1 MRQSIKNIIMGLL
14 IWACIIWAVC
24 FDPSQLG
31 QWFKVAVCIGAA
43 TWFWWWI
50 CDFDNPFVESE
61 NEEKA

>member
-31 QWFKVAVCIGAA
+31 QWFKVAACLGVA

-61 NEEKA
+61 NEETV

>member
-31 QWFKVAVCIGAA
+31 QWFKVAICLVSA
-43 TWFWWWI
+43 TVFFWWI
-50 CDFDNPFVESE
+50 FDFENPFVEDKSE
-61 NEEKA
+61 RV

>member
-14 IWACIIWAVC
+14 IWACFIWLVA

-31 QWFKVAVCIGAA
+31 QWFKVAAYIGGA
-43 TWFWWWI
+43 TLFWWWI

-61 NEEKA
+61 TEEKL